1 MIKVLKEGLFS
12 TIQDKGRFG
21 YKNIG
26 VPVSGSMDQA
36 SAKLAN
42 LLLGNDESSAV
53 LEMTLLGPTLEFM
66 NDTYI
71 SITGAD
77 MNPSL
82 NKQKVLLN
90 KPLLIN
96 KGDILCLSHSSNGM
110 SSYLGVKGGLS
121 SENKLGSKS
130 FYRGITKREK
140 LIKND
145 KIKFGEVIGSPMK
158 MNKSINDFKINRKS
172 EINVFKGPEFGLLDS
187 SSNDIIFNTD
197 FTIGINNRMGY
208 NLVEPIKN
216 SIPSIISSPVM
227 PGTVQLTPSGRLI
240 ILCRDCQTTG
250 GYPRVLQ
257 LDKNSTDSLSQK
269 TIGEIIAL
277 LVVSIY

>member
-26 VPVSGSMDQA
+26 VPVSGAMDQA

-90 KPLLIN
+90 KPLLVN

-110 SSYLGVKGGLS
+110 RSYLGVKGGLS

-130 FYRGITKREK
+130 FYKGITKREK

-257 LDKNSTDSLSQK
+257 LDKNSIDSLSQK
-269 TIGEIIAL
+269 TIGEIIKFK
-277 LVVSIY
+277 LV

>member
-1 MIKVLKEGLFS
+1 MIKVLKEGLFT
-12 TIQDKGRFG
+12 TIQDIGRFG

-26 VPVSGSMDQA
+26 VPVSGSMDQT

-53 LEMTLLGPTLEFM
+53 LEMTLVGPTLEFM

-82 NKQKVLLN
+82 NKQKVLQN
-90 KPLLIN
+90 KPLFVN
-96 KGDILCLSHSSNGM
+96 KGDILYLSHSSNGM
-110 SSYLGVKGGLS
+110 RSYLGIKGGFN
-121 SENKLGSKS
+121 SEKKLGSKS

-145 KIKFGEVIGSPMK
+145 KIKFAKVTSSPMK
-158 MNKSINDFKINRKS
+158 MNKSINDFKINRKNK
-172 EINVFKGPEFGLLDS
+172 INVFKGPEFDLLDS
-187 SSNDIIFNTD
+187 NSKDIIFNTD

-208 NLVEPIKN
+208 NLVEPIEN
-216 SIPSIISSPVM
+216 SISSIISSPVM

-240 ILCRDCQTTG
+240 ILCRDCQTSG

-257 LDKNSTDSLSQK
+257 LDKSSMDSLSQK
-269 TIGEIIAL
+269 TIGQTIKL
-277 LVVSIY
+277 KLV

>member
-1 MIKVLKEGLFS
+1 MIKVLKEGLFT
-12 TIQDKGRFG
+12 TIQDIGRFG

-26 VPVSGSMDQA
+26 VPVSGSMDQT

-53 LEMTLLGPTLEFM
+53 LEMTLVGPTLEFM

-82 NKQKVLLN
+82 NKQKVLQN
-90 KPLLIN
+90 KPLFVN
-96 KGDILCLSHSSNGM
+96 KGDILYLSHSSNGM
-110 SSYLGVKGGLS
+110 RSYLGIKGGFN
-121 SENKLGSKS
+121 SEKKLGSKS

-145 KIKFGEVIGSPMK
+145 KIKFSKVTSSTMK
-158 MNKSINDFKINRKS
+158 MNKSINDFKINRKNK
-172 EINVFKGPEFGLLDS
+172 INVFKGPEFDLLDS
-187 SSNDIIFNTD
+187 NSKDIIFNTD

-208 NLVEPIKN
+208 NLVETIEN
-216 SIPSIISSPVM
+216 SISSIISSPVM

-240 ILCRDCQTTG
+240 ILCRDCQTSG

-257 LDKNSTDSLSQK
+257 LDKSSMDSLSQK
-269 TIGEIIAL
+269 TIGETIKL
-277 LVVSIY
+277 KLV

>member
-1 MIKVLKEGLFS
+1 MIKVIKEGLFS
-12 TIQDKGRFG
+12 TIQDSGRFG

-26 VPVSGSMDQA
+26 IPVSGSMDQA

-42 LLLGNDESSAV
+42 LLLGNDERSAV

-77 MNPSL
+77 MNPVL
-82 NKQKVLLN
+82 NKQKILLN
-90 KPLLIN
+90 KTLLIN
-96 KGDILCLSHSSNGM
+96 KGDILCLSHSTNGM
-110 SSYLGVKGGLS
+110 RSYLGVKGGFN
-121 SENKLGSKS
+121 SETKLGSKS

-145 KIKFGEVIGSPMK
+145 KIKFDQAISSPK
-158 MNKSINDFKINRKS
+158 TVNKNINDFKINRKGD
-172 EINVFKGPEFGLLDS
+172 IKVFKGPEFDLLDTYS
-187 SSNDIIFNTD
+187 KDIIFNTD
-197 FTIGINNRMGY
+197 FIIGINNRMGY

-216 SIPSIISSPVM
+216 SISSIISSPVM
-227 PGTVQLTPSGRLI
+227 PGTVQLTPSGKII

-250 GYPRVLQ
+250 GYPRILQ
-257 LDKNSTDSLSQK
+257 LDKNSINCLSQK
-269 TIGEIIAL
+269 TIGEIINFK
-277 LVVSIY
+277 LV

>member
-90 KPLLIN
+90 KPLLVN

-110 SSYLGVKGGLS
+110 RSYLGVKGGLS

-130 FYRGITKREK
+130 FYKGITKREK
-140 LIKND
+140 MIKND

-257 LDKNSTDSLSQK
+257 LDKNSIDSLSQK
-269 TIGEIIAL
+269 TIGEIIKFKL
-277 LVVSIY
+277 I

>member
-1 MIKVLKEGLFS
+1 M
-12 TIQDKGRFG
+12 R
-21 YKNIG
+21 
-26 VPVSGSMDQA
+26 
-36 SAKLAN
+36 
-42 LLLGNDESSAV
+42 
-53 LEMTLLGPTLEFM
+53 
-66 NDTYI
+66 
-71 SITGAD
+71 
-77 MNPSL
+77 
-82 NKQKVLLN
+82 
-90 KPLLIN
+90 
-96 KGDILCLSHSSNGM
+96 
-110 SSYLGVKGGLS
+110 SYLGVKGGLS

-130 FYRGITKREK
+130 FYKGITKREK

-187 SSNDIIFNTD
+187 SSNDIIFNSD

-216 SIPSIISSPVM
+216 SIPSIVSSPVM

-257 LDKNSTDSLSQK
+257 LDKNSIDSLSQK
-269 TIGEIIAL
+269 TIGEIIKFK
-277 LVVSIY
+277 LV

>member
-1 MIKVLKEGLFS
+1 MIKVLKEGLFT
-12 TIQDKGRFG
+12 TIQDIGRFG

-26 VPVSGSMDQA
+26 VPVSGSMDQT

-53 LEMTLLGPTLEFM
+53 LEMTLVGPTLEFM

-82 NKQKVLLN
+82 NKQKVLQN
-90 KPLLIN
+90 KPLFVN
-96 KGDILCLSHSSNGM
+96 KGDILYLSHSSNGM
-110 SSYLGVKGGLS
+110 RSYLGIKGGFN
-121 SENKLGSKS
+121 SEKKLGSKS

-145 KIKFGEVIGSPMK
+145 KIKFAKVTSSPMK
-158 MNKSINDFKINRKS
+158 MNKSINDVKINRKNK
-172 EINVFKGPEFGLLDS
+172 INVFKGPEFDLLDS
-187 SSNDIIFNTD
+187 NSKDIIFNTD
-197 FTIGINNRMGY
+197 FTIGVNNRMGY
-208 NLVEPIKN
+208 NLVEPIEN
-216 SIPSIISSPVM
+216 SISSIISSPVM

-240 ILCRDCQTTG
+240 ILCRDCQTSG

-257 LDKNSTDSLSQK
+257 LDKSSMDSLSQK
-269 TIGEIIAL
+269 TIGETIKL
-277 LVVSIY
+277 KLV

>member
-1 MIKVLKEGLFS
+1 MIKVLKEGLFT
-12 TIQDKGRFG
+12 TIQDIGRFG

-26 VPVSGSMDQA
+26 VPVSGSMDQT

-53 LEMTLLGPTLEFM
+53 LEMTLVGPTLEFM

-82 NKQKVLLN
+82 NKQKVLQN
-90 KPLLIN
+90 KPLFVN
-96 KGDILCLSHSSNGM
+96 KGDILYLSHSSNGM
-110 SSYLGVKGGLS
+110 RSYLGIKGGFN
-121 SENKLGSKS
+121 SEKKLGSKS
-130 FYRGITKREK
+130 FYKGITKREK

-145 KIKFGEVIGSPMK
+145 KIKFAKVTSSPMK
-158 MNKSINDFKINRKS
+158 MNKSINDFKINRKNK
-172 EINVFKGPEFGLLDS
+172 INVFKGPEFDLLDS
-187 SSNDIIFNTD
+187 NSKDIIFNTD

-208 NLVEPIKN
+208 NLVEPIEN
-216 SIPSIISSPVM
+216 SISSIISSPVM

-240 ILCRDCQTTG
+240 ILCRDCQTSG

-257 LDKNSTDSLSQK
+257 LDKSSMDSLSQK
-269 TIGEIIAL
+269 TIGETIKL
-277 LVVSIY
+277 KLV

>member
-1 MIKVLKEGLFS
+1 MIKVLKEGLFT
-12 TIQDKGRFG
+12 TIQDIGRFG

-26 VPVSGSMDQA
+26 VPVSGSMDQT

-53 LEMTLLGPTLEFM
+53 LEMTLVGPTLEFM

-82 NKQKVLLN
+82 NKQKVLQN
-90 KPLLIN
+90 KPLFVN
-96 KGDILCLSHSSNGM
+96 KGDILYLSHSSNGM
-110 SSYLGVKGGLS
+110 RSYLGIKGGFN
-121 SENKLGSKS
+121 SEKKLGSKS

-145 KIKFGEVIGSPMK
+145 KIKFAKVTSSPMK
-158 MNKSINDFKINRKS
+158 MNKSINDFKINRKNK
-172 EINVFKGPEFGLLDS
+172 INVFKGPEFDLLDS
-187 SSNDIIFNTD
+187 NSKDIIFNTD
-197 FTIGINNRMGY
+197 FTIGLNNRMGY
-208 NLVEPIKN
+208 NLVEPIEN
-216 SIPSIISSPVM
+216 SISSIISSPVM

-240 ILCRDCQTTG
+240 ILCRDCQTSG

-257 LDKNSTDSLSQK
+257 LDKSSMDSLSQK
-269 TIGEIIAL
+269 TIGETIKL
-277 LVVSIY
+277 KLV

>member
-1 MIKVLKEGLFS
+1 MIKVLKEGLFT
-12 TIQDKGRFG
+12 TIQDIGRFG

-26 VPVSGSMDQA
+26 VPVSGSMDQT

-53 LEMTLLGPTLEFM
+53 LEMTLVGPTLEFM

-82 NKQKVLLN
+82 NKQKVLQN
-90 KPLLIN
+90 KPLFVN
-96 KGDILCLSHSSNGM
+96 KGDILYLSHSSNGM
-110 SSYLGVKGGLS
+110 RSYLGIKGGFN
-121 SENKLGSKS
+121 SEKKLGSKS

-145 KIKFGEVIGSPMK
+145 KIKFAKVTSSPMK
-158 MNKSINDFKINRKS
+158 MNKSINDFKINRKNK
-172 EINVFKGPEFGLLDS
+172 INVFKGPEFDLLDS
-187 SSNDIIFNTD
+187 NSKDIIFNTD

-208 NLVEPIKN
+208 NLVEPIEN
-216 SIPSIISSPVM
+216 SISSIISSPVM

-240 ILCRDCQTTG
+240 ILCRDCQTSG

-257 LDKNSTDSLSQK
+257 LDRSSIDSLSQK
-269 TIGEIIAL
+269 TIGETIKL
-277 LVVSIY
+277 KLV

>member
-1 MIKVLKEGLFS
+1 MIKVIKEGLFT
-12 TIQDKGRFG
+12 TIQDIGRFG

-26 VPVSGSMDQA
+26 VPVSGAMDQT

-42 LLLGNDESSAV
+42 LLLGNDESLAV
-53 LEMTLLGPTLEFM
+53 LEMTLVGPTLEFM

-82 NKQKVLLN
+82 NKQKVLQN
-90 KPLLIN
+90 KPLFVN
-96 KGDILCLSHSSNGM
+96 KGDILYLSHSSNGM
-110 SSYLGVKGGLS
+110 RSYLGVKGGFN
-121 SENKLGSKS
+121 SEKKLGSKS
-130 FYRGITKREK
+130 FYRGITEREK

-145 KIKFGEVIGSPMK
+145 KIKFAKLTSSPMK
-158 MNKSINDFKINRKS
+158 MNKSINDFKINKKS
-172 EINVFKGPEFGLLDS
+172 KINVFKGPEFDLLDS
-187 SSNDIIFNTD
+187 NSKDIIFNTD

-208 NLVEPIKN
+208 NLVEPIEN
-216 SIPSIISSPVM
+216 SISSIISSPVM

-240 ILCRDCQTTG
+240 ILCRDCQTSG

-257 LDKNSTDSLSQK
+257 LDKSSIDSLSQK
-269 TIGEIIAL
+269 TIGETIKL
-277 LVVSIY
+277 KLV

>member
-1 MIKVLKEGLFS
+1 MIKVLKEGLFT
-12 TIQDKGRFG
+12 TIQDIGRFG

-26 VPVSGSMDQA
+26 VPVSGSMDQT

-53 LEMTLLGPTLEFM
+53 LEMTLVGPTLEFM

-82 NKQKVLLN
+82 NKQKVLQN
-90 KPLLIN
+90 KPLFVN
-96 KGDILCLSHSSNGM
+96 KGDILYLSHSSNGM
-110 SSYLGVKGGLS
+110 RSYLGIKGGFN
-121 SENKLGSKS
+121 SEKKLGSKS

-145 KIKFGEVIGSPMK
+145 KIKFAKVTSSPMK
-158 MNKSINDFKINRKS
+158 MNKSINDLKINRKNK
-172 EINVFKGPEFGLLDS
+172 INVFKGPEFDLLDS
-187 SSNDIIFNTD
+187 NSKDIIFNTD
-197 FTIGINNRMGY
+197 FTIGVNNRMGY
-208 NLVEPIKN
+208 NLVEPIEN
-216 SIPSIISSPVM
+216 SISSIISSPVM

-240 ILCRDCQTTG
+240 ILCRDCQTSG

-257 LDKNSTDSLSQK
+257 LDKSSMDSLSQK
-269 TIGEIIAL
+269 TIGETIKL
-277 LVVSIY
+277 KLV

>member
-12 TIQDKGRFG
+12 TIQDNGRFG

-26 VPVSGSMDQA
+26 VPVSGAMDQS

-42 LLLGNDESSAV
+42 LLLGNDESLAV
-53 LEMTLLGPTLEFM
+53 LEMTLVGPTLEFM

-77 MNPSL
+77 MNPL
-82 NKQKVLLN
+82 INKQKVLLN
-90 KPLLIN
+90 ETLLVK
-96 KGDILCLSHSSNGM
+96 KGDILYLAHSSNGM
-110 SSYLGVKGGLS
+110 RTYLGIRGGFN
-121 SENKLGSKS
+121 SETKLGSKS
-130 FYRGITKREK
+130 FYKGITKREK

-145 KIKFGEVIGSPMK
+145 KIKFDLSVISPK
-158 MNKSINDFKINRKS
+158 KVNQNINDLKISRNSK
-172 EINVFKGPEFGLLDS
+172 IKVFKGPEFHLLDTILK
-187 SSNDIIFNTD
+187 DLIFNTN

-216 SIPSIISSPVM
+216 SISSIVSSPVM
-227 PGTVQLTPSGRLI
+227 PGTVQLTPSGKII

-250 GYPRVLQ
+250 GYPRILQ
-257 LDKNSTDSLSQK
+257 LDKSSINCLSQK
-269 TIGEIIAL
+269 TIGEIINFK
-277 LVVSIY
+277 LV

>member
-1 MIKVLKEGLFS
+1 MIKVIKEGLFS
-12 TIQDKGRFG
+12 TIQDSGRFG

-26 VPVSGSMDQA
+26 IPVSGAMDQA

-42 LLLGNDESSAV
+42 LLLGNDERSAV

-77 MNPSL
+77 MNPVL
-82 NKQKVLLN
+82 NKQKILLN
-90 KPLLIN
+90 KTLLIN
-96 KGDILCLSHSSNGM
+96 KGDILCLSHSTNGM
-110 SSYLGVKGGLS
+110 RSYLGVKGGFN
-121 SENKLGSKS
+121 SETKLGSKS

-145 KIKFGEVIGSPMK
+145 KIKFDQAISSPK
-158 MNKSINDFKINRKS
+158 TVNKNINDFKINRKGD
-172 EINVFKGPEFGLLDS
+172 IKVFKGPEFDLLDTYS
-187 SSNDIIFNTD
+187 KDIIFNTD

-208 NLVEPIKN
+208 NLFEPIKN
-216 SIPSIISSPVM
+216 SISSIISSPVM
-227 PGTVQLTPSGRLI
+227 PGTVQLTPSGKII

-250 GYPRVLQ
+250 GYPRILQ
-257 LDKNSTDSLSQK
+257 LDKNSINCLSQK
-269 TIGEIIAL
+269 TIGEIINFK
-277 LVVSIY
+277 LV

>member
-1 MIKVLKEGLFS
+1 MIKVIKEGLFS
-12 TIQDKGRFG
+12 TIQDSGRFG

-26 VPVSGSMDQA
+26 IPVSGAMDQ
-36 SAKLAN
+36 SSSKLAN
-42 LLLGNDESSAV
+42 LLLGNDERSAV

-77 MNPSL
+77 MNPVL
-82 NKQKVLLN
+82 NKQKILLN
-90 KPLLIN
+90 KTLLIN
-96 KGDILCLSHSSNGM
+96 KGDILCLSHSTNGM
-110 SSYLGVKGGLS
+110 RSYLGVKGGFN
-121 SENKLGSKS
+121 SEIKLGSKS

-145 KIKFGEVIGSPMK
+145 KIKFDQAISSPK
-158 MNKSINDFKINRKS
+158 TVNKNINDFKINRKGD
-172 EINVFKGPEFGLLDS
+172 IKVFKGPEFDLLDTYS
-187 SSNDIIFNTD
+187 KDIIFNTD

-216 SIPSIISSPVM
+216 SISSIISSPVM
-227 PGTVQLTPSGRLI
+227 PGTVQLTPSGKII

-250 GYPRVLQ
+250 GYPRILQ
-257 LDKNSTDSLSQK
+257 LDKNSINCLSQK
-269 TIGEIIAL
+269 TIGEIINFKI
-277 LVVSIY
+277 V

>member
-1 MIKVLKEGLFS
+1 MIKVIKEGLFT
-12 TIQDKGRFG
+12 TIQDIGRFG

-26 VPVSGSMDQA
+26 VPVSGAMDQT

-42 LLLGNDESSAV
+42 LLLGNDESLAV
-53 LEMTLLGPTLEFM
+53 LEMTLVGPTLEFM

-82 NKQKVLLN
+82 NKQKVLQN
-90 KPLLIN
+90 KPLFVN
-96 KGDILCLSHSSNGM
+96 KGDILYLSHSSNGM
-110 SSYLGVKGGLS
+110 RSYLGVKGGFN
-121 SENKLGSKS
+121 SEKKLGSKS
-130 FYRGITKREK
+130 FYRGITEREK

-145 KIKFGEVIGSPMK
+145 KIKFAKLTSSPMK
-158 MNKSINDFKINRKS
+158 MNKSINDFKINKKS
-172 EINVFKGPEFGLLDS
+172 KINVFKGPEFDLLDS
-187 SSNDIIFNTD
+187 NSKDIIFNTD

-216 SIPSIISSPVM
+216 SISSIISSPVM

-240 ILCRDCQTTG
+240 ILCRDCQTSG

-257 LDKNSTDSLSQK
+257 LDKSSIDSLSQK
-269 TIGEIIAL
+269 TIGETIKL
-277 LVVSIY
+277 KLV

>member
-90 KPLLIN
+90 KPLLVN

-110 SSYLGVKGGLS
+110 RSYLGVKGGLS

-130 FYRGITKREK
+130 FYKGITKREK

-257 LDKNSTDSLSQK
+257 LDKNSIDSLSQK
-269 TIGEIIAL
+269 TIGEIIKFKL
-277 LVVSIY
+277 I

>member
-1 MIKVLKEGLFS
+1 MIKVLKEGLYT
-12 TIQDKGRFG
+12 TIQDIGRFG

-26 VPVSGSMDQA
+26 VPVSGSMDQT

-53 LEMTLLGPTLEFM
+53 LEMTLVGPTLEFM
-66 NDTYI
+66 HDTYI

-82 NKQKVLLN
+82 NKQKVLQN
-90 KPLLIN
+90 KPLFVN
-96 KGDILCLSHSSNGM
+96 KGDILYLSHSSNGM
-110 SSYLGVKGGLS
+110 RSYLGIKGGFN
-121 SENKLGSKS
+121 SEKKLGSKS

-145 KIKFGEVIGSPMK
+145 KIKFAKVISSPMK
-158 MNKSINDFKINRKS
+158 MNKSINDFKINRKNK
-172 EINVFKGPEFGLLDS
+172 INVFKGPEFDLLDS
-187 SSNDIIFNTD
+187 NSKDIIFNTD
-197 FTIGINNRMGY
+197 FTIGVNNRMGY
-208 NLVEPIKN
+208 NLVEPIEN
-216 SIPSIISSPVM
+216 SISSIISSPVM

-240 ILCRDCQTTG
+240 ILCRDCQTSG

-257 LDKNSTDSLSQK
+257 LDKSSMDSLSQK
-269 TIGEIIAL
+269 TIGETIKL
-277 LVVSIY
+277 KLV

>member
-21 YKNIG
+21 YRNIG
-26 VPVSGSMDQA
+26 VPVSGAMDQA

-42 LLLGNDESSAV
+42 LVLGNDESSAV

-90 KPLLIN
+90 KPLLVN
-96 KGDILCLSHSSNGM
+96 KGDILYLSHSSNGM
-110 SSYLGVKGGLS
+110 RSYLGIKGGLS

-172 EINVFKGPEFGLLDS
+172 EINVFKGPEFDLLDS

-216 SIPSIISSPVM
+216 SIPSIVSSPVM

-257 LDKNSTDSLSQK
+257 LDKNSIDSLSQK
-269 TIGEIIAL
+269 TIGEIIKFK
-277 LVVSIY
+277 LV

>member
-1 MIKVLKEGLFS
+1 MIKVLKEGLFT
-12 TIQDKGRFG
+12 TIQDIGRFG

-26 VPVSGSMDQA
+26 VPVSGSMDQT

-53 LEMTLLGPTLEFM
+53 LEMTLVGPTLEFM

-82 NKQKVLLN
+82 NKQKVLQN
-90 KPLLIN
+90 KPLFVN
-96 KGDILCLSHSSNGM
+96 KGDILYLSHSSNGM
-110 SSYLGVKGGLS
+110 RSYLGIKGGFN
-121 SENKLGSKS
+121 SEKKLGSKS

-145 KIKFGEVIGSPMK
+145 KIKFAKLTSSPMK
-158 MNKSINDFKINRKS
+158 MNKSINDFKINKKS
-172 EINVFKGPEFGLLDS
+172 KINVFKGPEFDLLDS
-187 SSNDIIFNTD
+187 NSKDIIFNTD

-208 NLVEPIKN
+208 NLVEPIEN
-216 SIPSIISSPVM
+216 SISSIISSPVM

-240 ILCRDCQTTG
+240 ILCRDCQTSG

-257 LDKNSTDSLSQK
+257 LDKSSMDSLSQK
-269 TIGEIIAL
+269 TIGETIKL
-277 LVVSIY
+277 NLV

>member
-1 MIKVLKEGLFS
+1 MIKVIKEGLFT
-12 TIQDKGRFG
+12 TIQDIGRFG

-26 VPVSGSMDQA
+26 VPVSGSMDQT

-53 LEMTLLGPTLEFM
+53 LEMTLVGPTLEFM

-82 NKQKVLLN
+82 NKQKVLQN
-90 KPLLIN
+90 KPLFVN
-96 KGDILCLSHSSNGM
+96 KGDILYLSHSSNGM
-110 SSYLGVKGGLS
+110 RSYLGIKGGFN
-121 SENKLGSKS
+121 SEKKLGSKS

-145 KIKFGEVIGSPMK
+145 KIKFAKVTSSPMK
-158 MNKSINDFKINRKS
+158 MNKSINDFKINRKNK
-172 EINVFKGPEFGLLDS
+172 INVFKGPEFDLLDS
-187 SSNDIIFNTD
+187 NSKDIIFNTD

-208 NLVEPIKN
+208 NLVEPIEN
-216 SIPSIISSPVM
+216 SISSIISSPVM

-240 ILCRDCQTTG
+240 ILCRDCQTSG

-257 LDKNSTDSLSQK
+257 LDKSSIDSLSQK
-269 TIGEIIAL
+269 TIGETIKL
-277 LVVSIY
+277 NLV

>member
-1 MIKVLKEGLFS
+1 MIKVLKEGLFT
-12 TIQDKGRFG
+12 TIQDIGRFG

-26 VPVSGSMDQA
+26 VPVSGSMDQT

-53 LEMTLLGPTLEFM
+53 LEMTLVGPTLEFM

-82 NKQKVLLN
+82 NKQKVLQN
-90 KPLLIN
+90 KPLFVN
-96 KGDILCLSHSSNGM
+96 KGDILYLSHSSNGM
-110 SSYLGVKGGLS
+110 RAYLGIKGGFN
-121 SENKLGSKS
+121 SEKKLGSKS

-145 KIKFGEVIGSPMK
+145 KIKFAKVTSSPMK
-158 MNKSINDFKINRKS
+158 MNKSINDFKINRKNK
-172 EINVFKGPEFGLLDS
+172 INVFKGPEFDLLDS
-187 SSNDIIFNTD
+187 NSKDIIFNTD
-197 FTIGINNRMGY
+197 FTIGVNNRMGY
-208 NLVEPIKN
+208 NLVEPIEN
-216 SIPSIISSPVM
+216 SISSIISSPVM

-240 ILCRDCQTTG
+240 ILCRDCQTSG

-257 LDKNSTDSLSQK
+257 LDKSSMDSLSQK
-269 TIGEIIAL
+269 TIGETIKL
-277 LVVSIY
+277 KLV

>member
-1 MIKVLKEGLFS
+1 MIKVIKEGLFT
-12 TIQDKGRFG
+12 TIQDIGRFG

-26 VPVSGSMDQA
+26 VPVSGSMDQT

-53 LEMTLLGPTLEFM
+53 LEMTLVGPTLEFM

-82 NKQKVLLN
+82 NKQKVLQN
-90 KPLLIN
+90 KPLFVN
-96 KGDILCLSHSSNGM
+96 KGDILYLSHSSNGM
-110 SSYLGVKGGLS
+110 RSYLGIKGGFN
-121 SENKLGSKS
+121 SEKKLGSKS

-145 KIKFGEVIGSPMK
+145 KIKFSKVTSSTMK
-158 MNKSINDFKINRKS
+158 MNKSINDFKINRKNK
-172 EINVFKGPEFGLLDS
+172 INVFKGPEFDLLDS
-187 SSNDIIFNTD
+187 NSKDIIFNTD

-208 NLVEPIKN
+208 NLVEPIEN
-216 SIPSIISSPVM
+216 SISSIISSPVM

-240 ILCRDCQTTG
+240 ILCRDCQTSG

-257 LDKNSTDSLSQK
+257 LDKSSMDSLSQK
-269 TIGEIIAL
+269 TIGETIKL
-277 LVVSIY
+277 KLV

>member
-1 MIKVLKEGLFS
+1 MIKVIKEGLFT
-12 TIQDKGRFG
+12 TIQDIGRFG

-26 VPVSGSMDQA
+26 VPVSGSMDQT

-53 LEMTLLGPTLEFM
+53 LEMTLVGPTLEFM

-82 NKQKVLLN
+82 NKQKVLQN
-90 KPLLIN
+90 KPLFVN
-96 KGDILCLSHSSNGM
+96 KGDILYLSHSSNGM
-110 SSYLGVKGGLS
+110 RSYLGIKGGFN
-121 SENKLGSKS
+121 SEKKLGSKS

-145 KIKFGEVIGSPMK
+145 KIKFAKVTSSPMK
-158 MNKSINDFKINRKS
+158 MNKSINDFKINRKNK
-172 EINVFKGPEFGLLDS
+172 INVFKGPEFDLLDS
-187 SSNDIIFNTD
+187 NSKDIIFNTD

-216 SIPSIISSPVM
+216 SISSIISSPVI

-240 ILCRDCQTTG
+240 ILCRDCQTSG

-257 LDKNSTDSLSQK
+257 LDRSSIDSLSQK
-269 TIGEIIAL
+269 TIGETIKL
-277 LVVSIY
+277 KLV

>member
-1 MIKVLKEGLFS
+1 MIKVIKEGLFT
-12 TIQDKGRFG
+12 TIQDIGRFG

-26 VPVSGSMDQA
+26 VPVSGSMDQT

-53 LEMTLLGPTLEFM
+53 LEMTLVGPTLEFM

-82 NKQKVLLN
+82 NKQKVLQN
-90 KPLLIN
+90 KPLFVN
-96 KGDILCLSHSSNGM
+96 KGDILYLSHSSNGM
-110 SSYLGVKGGLS
+110 RSYLGIKGGFN
-121 SENKLGSKS
+121 SEKKLGSKS

-145 KIKFGEVIGSPMK
+145 KIKFSKVTSSTMK
-158 MNKSINDFKINRKS
+158 MNKSINDFKINRKNK
-172 EINVFKGPEFGLLDS
+172 INVFKGPEFDLLDS
-187 SSNDIIFNTD
+187 NSKDIIFNTD

-208 NLVEPIKN
+208 NIVEPIEN
-216 SIPSIISSPVM
+216 SISSIISSPVM

-240 ILCRDCQTTG
+240 ILCRDCQTSG

-257 LDKNSTDSLSQK
+257 LDKSSMDSLSQK
-269 TIGEIIAL
+269 TIGETIKL
-277 LVVSIY
+277 KLV

>member
-1 MIKVLKEGLFS
+1 MIKVIKEGLFT
-12 TIQDKGRFG
+12 TIQDIGRFG

-26 VPVSGSMDQA
+26 VPVSGSMDQT

-53 LEMTLLGPTLEFM
+53 LEMTLVGPTLEFM

-82 NKQKVLLN
+82 NKQKVLQN
-90 KPLLIN
+90 KPLFVN
-96 KGDILCLSHSSNGM
+96 KGDILYLSHSSNGM
-110 SSYLGVKGGLS
+110 RSYLGVKGGFN
-121 SENKLGSKS
+121 SEKKLGSKS
-130 FYRGITKREK
+130 FYRGITEREK

-145 KIKFGEVIGSPMK
+145 KIKFAKLTSSPMK
-158 MNKSINDFKINRKS
+158 MNKSINDFKINKKS
-172 EINVFKGPEFGLLDS
+172 KINVFKGPEFDLLDS
-187 SSNDIIFNTD
+187 NSKDIIFNTD

-208 NLVEPIKN
+208 NLVEPIEN
-216 SIPSIISSPVM
+216 SISSIISSPVM

-240 ILCRDCQTTG
+240 ILCRDCQTSG

-257 LDKNSTDSLSQK
+257 LDKSSIDSLSQK
-269 TIGEIIAL
+269 TIGETIKL
-277 LVVSIY
+277 KLV

>member
-1 MIKVLKEGLFS
+1 MIKVLKEGLFT
-12 TIQDKGRFG
+12 TIQDIGRFG

-26 VPVSGSMDQA
+26 VPVSGSMDQT

-53 LEMTLLGPTLEFM
+53 LEMTLVGPTLEFM

-82 NKQKVLLN
+82 NKQKVLQN
-90 KPLLIN
+90 KPLFVN
-96 KGDILCLSHSSNGM
+96 KGDILYLSHSSNGM
-110 SSYLGVKGGLS
+110 RSYLGIKGGFN
-121 SENKLGSKS
+121 SEKKLGSKS

-145 KIKFGEVIGSPMK
+145 KIKFAKVTSSPMK
-158 MNKSINDFKINRKS
+158 MNKSINDFKINRKNK
-172 EINVFKGPEFGLLDS
+172 INVFKGPEFDLLDS
-187 SSNDIIFNTD
+187 NSKDIIFNTD
-197 FTIGINNRMGY
+197 FTIGVNNRMGY
-208 NLVEPIKN
+208 NLVEPIEN
-216 SIPSIISSPVM
+216 TISSIISSPVM

-240 ILCRDCQTTG
+240 ILCRDCQTSG

-257 LDKNSTDSLSQK
+257 LDKSSMDSLSQK
-269 TIGEIIAL
+269 TIGETIKL
-277 LVVSIY
+277 KLV

>member
-1 MIKVLKEGLFS
+1 MIKVIKEGLFT
-12 TIQDKGRFG
+12 TIQDIGRFG

-26 VPVSGSMDQA
+26 VPVSGAMDQT

-42 LLLGNDESSAV
+42 LLLGNDESLAV
-53 LEMTLLGPTLEFM
+53 LEMTLVGPTLEFM

-82 NKQKVLLN
+82 NKQKVLQN
-90 KPLLIN
+90 KPLFVN
-96 KGDILCLSHSSNGM
+96 KGDILYLSHSSNGM
-110 SSYLGVKGGLS
+110 RSYLGIKGGFN
-121 SENKLGSKS
+121 SEKKLGSKS

-145 KIKFGEVIGSPMK
+145 KIKFSKVTSSPMK
-158 MNKSINDFKINRKS
+158 MNKSINDFKINRKNK
-172 EINVFKGPEFGLLDS
+172 INVFKGPEFDLLDS
-187 SSNDIIFNTD
+187 NSKDIIFNTD

-208 NLVEPIKN
+208 NLVEPIEN
-216 SIPSIISSPVM
+216 SISSIISSPVM

-240 ILCRDCQTTG
+240 ILCRDCQTSG

-257 LDKNSTDSLSQK
+257 LDKSSMDSLSQK
-269 TIGEIIAL
+269 TIGETIKL
-277 LVVSIY
+277 KLV

>member
-1 MIKVLKEGLFS
+1 MIKVLKEGLFT
-12 TIQDKGRFG
+12 TIQDIGRFG

-26 VPVSGSMDQA
+26 VPVSGSMDQT

-53 LEMTLLGPTLEFM
+53 LEMTLVGPTLEFM

-82 NKQKVLLN
+82 NKQKVLQN
-90 KPLLIN
+90 KPLFVN
-96 KGDILCLSHSSNGM
+96 KGDILYLSHSSNGM
-110 SSYLGVKGGLS
+110 RSYLGIKGGFN
-121 SENKLGSKS
+121 SEKKLGSKS

-145 KIKFGEVIGSPMK
+145 KIKFAKVTSSPMK
-158 MNKSINDFKINRKS
+158 MNKSINDFKINRKNK
-172 EINVFKGPEFGLLDS
+172 INVFKGPEFDLLDS
-187 SSNDIIFNTD
+187 NSKDIIFNTD
-197 FTIGINNRMGY
+197 FTIGVNNRMGY
-208 NLVEPIKN
+208 NLVEPIEN
-216 SIPSIISSPVM
+216 SISSIISSPVM

-240 ILCRDCQTTG
+240 ILCRDCQTSG

-257 LDKNSTDSLSQK
+257 LDKSSMDSLSQK
-269 TIGEIIAL
+269 TIGEIIKL
-277 LVVSIY
+277 KLV